1 MLAQLL
7 ADPETGSESDD
18 FFCCGTL
25 PNSASYSDEGA
36 ILDGN
41 SEGSDC
47 GEETEPHPPP
57 ALEILNRFCLKIREE
72 ALLTNNDVERIRIV
86 TVSLLKNQPNRA
98 NTKSRRFY
106 RIMV

>member
-18 FFCCGTL
+18 FFVVVLYQT
-25 PNSASYSDEGA
+25 SYSDEGA

-47 GEETEPHPPP
+47 GEET
-57 ALEILNRFCLKIREE
+57 
-72 ALLTNNDVERIRIV
+72 
-86 TVSLLKNQPNRA
+86 
-98 NTKSRRFY
+98 
-106 RIMV
+106 